1 MSFFDSEI
9 VREEL
14 EVINELQN
22 DIFQELSTFPTLN
35 VEEKNEHIEKMTQLL
50 QKQQLMYTRVSL
62 SDDPQAIKM
71 KEELQ
76 QSLILLGF
84 PPNTNVNTFFET
96 MTETITTTKEN
107 IKRNGRKN
115 SSVKNDRLA
124 GAKRPK
130 KKIEKRKSLKKYN
143 GKTDQELLLL
153 GTTKRTNGLIVKW
166 I

>member
-14 EVINELQN
+14 EVINELQT

-50 QKQQLMYTRVSL
+50 QKQQLMYTRLSL

-84 PPNTNVNTFFET
+84 PPNTNVNTFFQT
-96 MTETITTTKEN
+96 MTETI
-107 IKRNGRKN
+107 KN
-115 SSVKNDRLA
+115 
-124 GAKRPK
+124 
-130 KKIEKRKSLKKYN
+130 LKLYV
-143 GKTDQELLLL
+143 DQQLNPCY
-153 GTTKRTNGLIVKW
+153 TIQVNPTNPN
-166 I
+166 

>member
-14 EVINELQN
+14 EVINELQT

-50 QKQQLMYTRVSL
+50 QKQQLMYTRLSL

-96 MTETITTTKEN
+96 MTETI
-107 IKRNGRKN
+107 KN
-115 SSVKNDRLA
+115 
-124 GAKRPK
+124 
-130 KKIEKRKSLKKYN
+130 LKLYV
-143 GKTDQELLLL
+143 DQQLNPCY
-153 GTTKRTNGLIVKW
+153 TIQVNPTNPN
-166 I
+166 

>member
-14 EVINELQN
+14 EIINELQN
-22 DIFQELSTFPTLN
+22 DIFQELSTFPKLN

-50 QKQQLMYTRVSL
+50 EKQQLMYTRLSL

-96 MTETITTTKEN
+96 MTETI
-107 IKRNGRKN
+107 KN
-115 SSVKNDRLA
+115 
-124 GAKRPK
+124 
-130 KKIEKRKSLKKYN
+130 LKLYV
-143 GKTDQELLLL
+143 D
-153 GTTKRTNGLIVKW
+153 
-166 I
+166 

>member
-62 SDDPQAIKM
+62 
-71 KEELQ
+71 
-76 QSLILLGF
+76 
-84 PPNTNVNTFFET
+84 
-96 MTETITTTKEN
+96 
-107 IKRNGRKN
+107 
-115 SSVKNDRLA
+115 
-124 GAKRPK
+124 
-130 KKIEKRKSLKKYN
+130 
-143 GKTDQELLLL
+143 
-153 GTTKRTNGLIVKW
+153 
-166 I
+166 

>member
-14 EVINELQN
+14 EVINELQT
-22 DIFQELSTFPTLN
+22 DIFQELSTFPTLS

-50 QKQQLMYTRVSL
+50 QKQQLMYTRLSL

-84 PPNTNVNTFFET
+84 PPNTNVNTFFQT
-96 MTETITTTKEN
+96 MTETI
-107 IKRNGRKN
+107 KN
-115 SSVKNDRLA
+115 
-124 GAKRPK
+124 
-130 KKIEKRKSLKKYN
+130 LKLYV
-143 GKTDQELLLL
+143 D
-153 GTTKRTNGLIVKW
+153 
-166 I
+166 

>member
-14 EVINELQN
+14 EVINELQT
-22 DIFQELSTFPTLN
+22 DIFQELSTFPTLS

-50 QKQQLMYTRVSL
+50 QKQQLMYTRLSL

-84 PPNTNVNTFFET
+84 PPNTNVNTFFQT
-96 MTETITTTKEN
+96 MTETI
-107 IKRNGRKN
+107 KN
-115 SSVKNDRLA
+115 
-124 GAKRPK
+124 
-130 KKIEKRKSLKKYN
+130 LKLYV
-143 GKTDQELLLL
+143 DQQLNPCY
-153 GTTKRTNGLIVKW
+153 TIQVNPTNPN
-166 I
+166 

>member
-50 QKQQLMYTRVSL
+50 EKQQLMYTRVSL
-62 SDDPQAIKM
+62 SDDPQAIEM

-96 MTETITTTKEN
+96 MTQTI
-107 IKRNGRKN
+107 KN
-115 SSVKNDRLA
+115 
-124 GAKRPK
+124 
-130 KKIEKRKSLKKYN
+130 LKLHV
-143 GKTDQELLLL
+143 DQQLNPCY
-153 GTTKRTNGLIVKW
+153 TIQVNPTNPN
-166 I
+166 